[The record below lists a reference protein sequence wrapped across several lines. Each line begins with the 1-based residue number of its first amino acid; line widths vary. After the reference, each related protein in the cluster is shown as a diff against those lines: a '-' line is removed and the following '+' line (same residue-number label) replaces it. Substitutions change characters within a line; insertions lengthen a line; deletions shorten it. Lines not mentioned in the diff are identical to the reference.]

1 MNFCVWISKD
11 IRRDQQVQE
20 NRPTVVRWLNMVK
33 LSNERLMSWI
43 SIQLQNISIIQFLQ
57 VDFDEN
63 KQTNFDRITSDIR
76 DLIEIDDAMDD
87 QALRFGPNGGLIFCM
102 EYDRIVF
109 CLKVTILIFA

>member
-1 MNFCVWISKD
+1 
-11 IRRDQQVQE
+11 
-20 NRPTVVRWLNMVK
+20 
-33 LSNERLMSWI
+33 
-43 SIQLQNISIIQFLQ
+43 LQ

-102 EYDRIVF
+102 EYDRIAF